1 MSSKHINDVKS
12 NEFRQSKQKKDTGI
26 LLLNGGKVGIEKKH
40 KISIHF
46 M

>member
-1 MSSKHINDVKS
+1 MNSDKANK
-12 NEFRQSKQKKDTGI
+12 KKDTGI